1 MAKRRRWWKW
11 NRSVICQLLTV
22 VLRTPYLALFAV
34 NIDRLLDNLNSI
46 RERVVAAAA
55 RSGRTADAV
64 TLIAVTKYVDAPIAA
79 ALFDAGCIDLGEAR
93 PQQLWVK
100 AEALADRPVRWHLI
114 GHLQRNKIE
123 RTLPLVSLIHSA
135 DSLRLIV
142 ALDAAATA
150 IGRTA
155 SILLEVNISGD
166 QAKHGF
172 RPDQIENQLGAIAE
186 LRHVQVRG
194 LMTMAGLDGD
204 ADPRRDFARLRELR
218 DRLHAL
224 FPPAIGLSELS
235 MGMSG
240 DFEAAIE
247 EGATIVRVGSALFE
261 GIEP

>member
-1 MAKRRRWWKW
+1 MSQRLIE
-11 NRSVICQLLTV
+11 N
-22 VLRTPYLALFAV
+22 LA
-34 NIDRLLDNLNSI
+34 SI
-46 RERVVAAAA
+46 RERIAAAAA
-55 RSGRTADAV
+55 RSGRTANAV
-64 TLIAVTKYVDAPIAA
+64 TLVAVTKYVDAPIAA
-79 ALFDAGCIDLGEAR
+79 ALCDAGCLDLGEAR
-93 PQQLWVK
+93 PQQLWAK
-100 AEALADRPVRWHLI
+100 AEALADRPVHWHLV

-142 ALDAAATA
+142 ALDAAAA
-150 IGRTA
+150 ASGRTA
-155 SILLEVNISGD
+155 AVLLEVNISGD

-172 RPDQIENQLGAIAE
+172 RPDQIENQLGAIPD

-194 LMTMAGLDGD
+194 LMTMAGLEGD

-218 DRLHAL
+218 DRLQAL
-224 FPPAIGLSELS
+224 APPTIGLTELS

-261 GIEP
+261 GLTP